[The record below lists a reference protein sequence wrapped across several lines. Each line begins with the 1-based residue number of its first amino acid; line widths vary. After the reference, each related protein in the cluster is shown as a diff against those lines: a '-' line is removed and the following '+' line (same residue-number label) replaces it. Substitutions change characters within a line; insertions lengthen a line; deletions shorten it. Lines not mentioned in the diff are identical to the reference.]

1 MMQHR
6 LSQEEKEGFGAR
18 GAQEGLGF
26 PRERAVGRREWVPPR
41 DREGGRQAFQSSTE
55 CGDLWNCCCW
65 GTLMSRLRM
74 SWLIGHPLSD

>member
-55 CGDLWNCCCW
+55 CGNLWNCCL
-65 GTLMSRLRM
+65 GDPDVPSENVLADRS
-74 SWLIGHPLSD
+74 PLSD